1 VTRDRVAESLV
12 SRGATVA
19 VLGLI
24 GLAMVYRIDDLDV
37 WWLLRSGAYIAET
50 RSFPTTDPFSWSAF
64 GAVWVNHAW
73 GFQLLL
79 YAAWRLGGTSGLIA
93 LQAVFA
99 VLTFGVLFR
108 LLRAEGL
115 PSGWARLTI
124 LVGALATW
132 GFWSPRPQILT
143 FLLLATFWAILRRYR
158 DGQGDRLWWLPVLT
172 VVWANFHGA
181 YMVGLA
187 LIGLCLV
194 GLVVDR
200 ALRPE
205 PGGPAGGP
213 PPGRLAFV
221 GAACCLATFAT
232 PFHYK
237 SVLFPFQVLTDRFA
251 RATIIEWASPGF
263 QQGQVR
269 LVEGLVLVTLILLVV
284 SPRRLRALDAIVLA
298 AFFHFSL
305 QAVRNIPLLV
315 VVLLPILARAAHEVA
330 CERGPA
336 WIARSGLEPR
346 RAVVGFT
353 AVALVTAVWWTA
365 PARGSWYFVP
375 RLGVAEIFPAGAV
388 EYLKRHRPPGPLFN
402 DYGWGGYLVWQLYP
416 DYRVGIDGRA
426 AVYGPRRFAEYTEI
440 ADLGPRWR
448 ETLDGSPA
456 RLALIKTGSPLAIAL
471 RAAPDWQVLYEDRL
485 AVVLAKRGSS

>member
-1 VTRDRVAESLV
+1 VTGDRVAESAA

-37 WWLLRSGAYIAET
+37 WWLLRSGAYMVET
-50 RSFPTTDPFSWSAF
+50 RSFPTTDPFSWSAS
-64 GAVWVNHAW
+64 GAEWVNHAW

-79 YAAWRLGGTSGLIA
+79 YAAWRLGGTTGLIA

-99 VLTFGVLFR
+99 VLTFAVLFR

-115 PSGWARLTI
+115 PAGWARLAVA
-124 LVGALATW
+124 VGALATW
-132 GFWSPRPQILT
+132 GFWSPRPQVLT
-143 FLLLATFWAILRRYR
+143 YLLLVTFWAILRRYR
-158 DGQGDRLWWLPVLT
+158 DGQGDRLVWLPILT
-172 VVWANFHGA
+172 MVWANFHGA

-187 LIGLCLV
+187 LIGLCLA
-194 GLVVDR
+194 GLLVDR
-200 ALRPE
+200 TLRPE
-205 PGGPAGGP
+205 AGEPGGGP
-213 PPGRLAFV
+213 SPGRLALA

-237 SVLFPFQVLTDRFA
+237 AVLFPFQVLTDRFA

-263 QQGQVR
+263 QYGQIR
-269 LVEGLVLVTLILLVV
+269 LVEGLVLATLVLLVV

-305 QAVRNIPLLV
+305 QAVRNVPLLV

-330 CERGPA
+330 LERGPA
-336 WIARSGLEPR
+336 WIARSGLPPR
-346 RAVVGFT
+346 RAMVGFT
-353 AVALVTAVWWTA
+353 IVALVAAGWWTV
-365 PARGSWYFVP
+365 PARPNWYFVP
-375 RLGVAEIFPAGAV
+375 RLGVSDIFPAGAV
-388 EYLKRHRPPGPLFN
+388 EYLRQHRPPGPLFN
-402 DYGWGGYLVWQLYP
+402 DYGWGGYLVWRLYP

-426 AVYGPRRFAEYTEI
+426 AVYGPRRFAEYAEI
-440 ADLGPRWR
+440 ADLRPRWR
-448 ETLDGSPA
+448 ETLDGSQA
-456 RLALIKTGSPLAIAL
+456 RLALIKAGSPLAIAL

-485 AVVLAKRGSS
+485 AVVLARRGSS